1 MNQSQTTRTRRR
13 GFLSCRVGKI
23 GKESKIAC
31 GACRR
36 DHAKCVVSSAS
47 SFCCQCIKKGHRC
60 DLHLSE
66 SEWKKME
73 LEREQL
79 EAQLRETDDQLSK
92 LLPRQIRL
100 RRQLG
105 RLSQKEADAI
115 CRELSAI
122 KDQKSLDAQ
131 EQEALRII
139 HEQEARQA
147 AAPLSFEDVF
157 SSEALASLELLSP
170 SDLVAADLLGGN
182 PPVSGS
188 SQS

>member
-1 MNQSQTTRTRRR
+1 M
-13 GFLSCRVGKI
+13 

-47 SFCCQCIKKGHRC
+47 SFCCQCIKKGCRC

-92 LLPRQIRL
+92 LLPRQICL

-122 KDQKSLDAQ
+122 EDQESLDAQ
-131 EQEALRII
+131 EQEALRVIR
-139 HEQEARQA
+139 EQEACQA
-147 AAPLSFEDVF
+147 AAPPSFEDIF
-157 SSEALASLELLSP
+157 SSEALASLEPLSP
-170 SDLVAADLLGGN
+170 SDLVTADLLGGN

>member
-1 MNQSQTTRTRRR
+1 
-13 GFLSCRVGKI
+13 
-23 GKESKIAC
+23 
-31 GACRR
+31 
-36 DHAKCVVSSAS
+36 
-47 SFCCQCIKKGHRC
+47 
-60 DLHLSE
+60 
-66 SEWKKME
+66 ME

-115 CRELSAI
+115 HRELSAI
-122 KDQKSLDAQ
+122 EDQESLNAQ
-131 EQEALRII
+131 EQEALHII
-139 HEQEARQA
+139 REREARQA
-147 AAPLSFEDVF
+147 AAPPSFKDVF

-170 SDLVAADLLGGN
+170 SDLVAADLLSGN

>member
-1 MNQSQTTRTRRR
+1 M
-13 GFLSCRVGKI
+13 

-36 DHAKCVVSSAS
+36 DHAKYVVSSAS
-47 SFCCQCIKKGHRC
+47 SFCRRCIEKGRRC

-105 RLSQKEADAI
+105 HLSQKEADAI
-115 CRELSAI
+115 RRELSAI
-122 KDQKSLDAQ
+122 KDQESLDAQ

-139 HEQEARQA
+139 REREACQA

>member
-1 MNQSQTTRTRRR
+1 M
-13 GFLSCRVGKI
+13 

-47 SFCCQCIKKGHRC
+47 SFCRRCVEKGRRC

-115 CRELSAI
+115 RRELSAI
-122 KDQKSLDAQ
+122 EDQESLDAQ
-131 EQEALRII
+131 EQEALRVIR
-139 HEQEARQA
+139 EREASQA
-147 AAPLSFEDVF
+147 AAPPSFEDVF
-157 SSEALASLELLSP
+157 SSETLASLEPLSL
-170 SDLVAADLLGGN
+170 SDLVAAGLLGGN
-182 PPVSGS
+182 PPASGL